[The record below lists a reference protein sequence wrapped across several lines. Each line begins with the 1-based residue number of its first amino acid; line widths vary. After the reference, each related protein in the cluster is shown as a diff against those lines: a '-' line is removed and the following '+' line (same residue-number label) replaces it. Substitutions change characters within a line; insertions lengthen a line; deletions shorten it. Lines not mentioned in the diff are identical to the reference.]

1 MENMT
6 KKKNYQTNTTW
17 ISNCS
22 KHISHMDIY
31 LGKSPSA
38 ESKSLQEQK
47 PSLESDTRFLLNL
60 VNLVPSVATA
70 VQSVYIKVLQT
81 NGTFGANYEFCAA
94 INGQENVTFVG
105 V

>member
-1 MENMT
+1 
-6 KKKNYQTNTTW
+6 
-17 ISNCS
+17 
-22 KHISHMDIY
+22 MDID

-38 ESKSLQEQK
+38 ERKSLQDQRL
-47 PSLESDTRFLLNL
+47 SLESDAQFLLNL

-94 INGQENVTFVG
+94 INGQENVTFIG

>member
-1 MENMT
+1 
-6 KKKNYQTNTTW
+6 
-17 ISNCS
+17 
-22 KHISHMDIY
+22 MDIY

-38 ESKSLQEQK
+38 ERKSLQDQRL
-47 PSLESDTRFLLNL
+47 SLESHTQFLLNL

-81 NGTFGANYEFCAA
+81 NGTFGASYEFCDA
-94 INGQENVTFVG
+94 INGQENVTFIG